1 MHVPLHVNI
10 EIHRCRSMFLEA
22 PKEALTVKVGPG
34 DTAARPDVLYDMGAP
49 HIDVLPLQN
58 MCPFVIIFSP
68 WSSYRDFLTCWF
80 DPLRKFKFE
89 FKRLSG

>member
-34 DTAARPDVLYDMGAP
+34 DTAARPDVLYDRGHLTLMFCHCRTCAHLLSFFPRGA
-49 HIDVLPLQN
+49 
-58 MCPFVIIFSP
+58 VIETS
-68 WSSYRDFLTCWF
+68 
-80 DPLRKFKFE
+80 
-89 FKRLSG
+89 